1 MKTIS
6 ALKARSKLGT
16 ILNEVSQEGEHYIIE
31 RLSRPLVAVVP
42 IREYKEVF
50 SKKTSKNHGEELL
63 QELASFRKKYGKQLS
78 GKKGT
83 TQLLHEIRSKRTQH
97 LISLLK

>member
-6 ALKARSKLGT
+6 ALKARSRLGT
-16 ILNEVSQEGEHYIIE
+16 ILNEVSQEGEHYVIE

-50 SKKTSKNHGEELL
+50 KQKTSKNRGEELL
-63 QELASFRKKYGKQLS
+63 RELASFRKKYGKKLS

-83 TQLLHEIRSKRTQH
+83 TQLIREMRAKRTQH

>member
-31 RLSRPLVAVVP
+31 RLSRPLVAVLP
-42 IREYKEVF
+42 IKEYQEVF
-50 SKKTSKNHGEELL
+50 KRRVSEKHRGELL
-63 QELASFRKKYGKQLS
+63 QKLASFRKKYGKQLS
-78 GKKGT
+78 GRKGT
-83 TQLLHEIRSKRTQH
+83 THLLHKMRAKRTQH
-97 LISLLK
+97 LIRLMK